1 MKMYPKAFP
10 AGRRKRP
17 KRRAE
22 QRVYET
28 LADND
33 RQGFVY
39 YEWRRGYRHIELD
52 FGVWIA
58 GVDRFALQVKG
69 GHFQLIGGEWHRKT
83 RYGVQAVEK
92 SPLDETWLA
101 ALDLH
106 DEIAERAHTG
116 YNPFVIPVLAFP
128 DMEPDP
134 DIMRLAERKGVY
146 VVWGLASL
154 VSDLADIARARGIS
168 HRLSWER
175 IAREVCAISDGQI
188 RLAEFAEDSE
198 SSADAEVGSGSTPAS
213 VAVLAFALNGKRALE
228 VRGQALGLEIGQRA
242 STRPD
247 LPD

>member
-28 LADND
+28 LAGSD

-69 GHFQLIGGEWHRKT
+69 GHYQLIGGEWHRKT
-83 RYGVQAVEK
+83 RNGVQAVGT

-106 DEIAERAHTG
+106 DDIAERAHTG
-116 YNPFVIPVLAFP
+116 YNPYVVPVLAFP
-128 DMEPDP
+128 GMEPDQA
-134 DIMRLAERKGVY
+134 IMRLAERKGVY
-146 VVWGLASL
+146 VVWGVASL

-168 HRLSWER
+168 DRLSWER
-175 IAREVCAISDGQI
+175 IDREVCAISDGQI
-188 RLAEFAEDSE
+188 RLGEFGEDSG
-198 SSADAEVGSGSTPAS
+198 SKADAEAGSASTPAS
-213 VAVLAFALNGKRALE
+213 VAVLAFAVNGKRVLE

-247 LPD
+247 PPG

>member
-28 LADND
+28 LAGSD

-39 YEWRRGYRHIELD
+39 YEWRRGYRHVELD

-58 GVDRFALQVKG
+58 GLDRFALQVKG
-69 GHFQLIGGEWHRKT
+69 GDYQLIGGEWHRKT
-83 RYGVQAVEK
+83 RNGVQRVEK

-106 DEIAERAHTG
+106 DDIAERAHTG
-116 YNPFVIPVLAFP
+116 YNPYVVPVLAFP
-128 DMEPDP
+128 DMEPDQA
-134 DIMRLAERKGVY
+134 IMRLAERKGVY
-146 VVWGLASL
+146 LVWGVANL

-168 HRLSWER
+168 DRLSWER
-175 IAREVCAISDGQI
+175 IAREVYAISDGQI
-188 RLAEFAEDSE
+188 RLADFAGDSE
-198 SSADAEVGSGSTPAS
+198 SNTDAEAGSDSATAST
-213 VAVLAFALNGKRALE
+213 AVLAFAVNGKRVLE
-228 VRGQALGLEIGQRA
+228 VRGRGLRLEIGQPA
-242 STRPD
+242 TTRPH
-247 LPD
+247 PPG

>member
-10 AGRRKRP
+10 SGRRKRP

-28 LADND
+28 LAGSD

-58 GVDRFALQVKG
+58 GLDRFALQVKG

-83 RYGVQAVEK
+83 RKGVQAVGI

-106 DEIAERAHTG
+106 DEIAEQAHAD
-116 YNPFVIPVLAFP
+116 YNPFVVPVLVFT

-134 DIMRLAERKGVY
+134 AIMRLAERKGVY
-146 VVWGLASL
+146 LVWGVASL

-168 HRLSWER
+168 HRLSWDR

-188 RLAEFAEDSE
+188 RLAVFAEESE
-198 SSADAEVGSGSTPAS
+198 SNADAEAGSDSTPSS
-213 VAVLAFALNGKRALE
+213 VAVLAFASNGKRVLE
-228 VRGQALGLEIGQRA
+228 VRGQALRLEIGQLA

-247 LPD
+247 PPG

>member
-28 LADND
+28 LAGSD

-39 YEWRRGYRHIELD
+39 YEWRRGYRHTELD

-58 GVDRFALQVKG
+58 GLDRFALQVKG
-69 GHFQLIGGEWHRKT
+69 GHYQLIGGEWHLKT
-83 RYGVQAVEK
+83 RKGVQAVEK

-106 DEIAERAHTG
+106 DEIAEQAHAG
-116 YNPFVIPVLAFP
+116 YNPFVVPVLSLP

-134 DIMRLAERKGVY
+134 AIMHLAERKGVY
-146 VVWGLASL
+146 VVWGVASL
-154 VSDLADIARARGIS
+154 VSDLANIARARGIS
-168 HRLSWER
+168 DRLPWER
-175 IAREVCAISDGQI
+175 IAREVCAISDDQI
-188 RLAEFAEDSE
+188 RLAEFAEDSG
-198 SSADAEVGSGSTPAS
+198 SKADAEAVSDSTTAS
-213 VAVLAFALNGKRALE
+213 VAVLVFALSGRRVLE
-228 VRGQALGLEIGQRA
+228 VRDQALRLEIGQGA
-242 STRPD
+242 STRPA
-247 LPD
+247 PPG

>member
-10 AGRRKRP
+10 AGRRKMP

-28 LADND
+28 LAGSD
-33 RQGFVY
+33 RQGFAY

-58 GVDRFALQVKG
+58 GLGRFALQVKG
-69 GHFQLIGGEWHRKT
+69 GHYQLIGGEWHRKT
-83 RYGVQAVEK
+83 RNGVQAVGT

-106 DEIAERAHTG
+106 DDVAEQAHTG
-116 YNPFVIPVLAFP
+116 YNPYVVPVLAFP
-128 DMEPDP
+128 DMEPDQA
-134 DIMRLAERKGVY
+134 IMRLAERKGVY
-146 VVWGLASL
+146 VVWGVTSL
-154 VSDLADIARARGIS
+154 VSELADIACARGIS

-175 IAREVCAISDGQI
+175 IAREVRVISDGQI

-198 SSADAEVGSGSTPAS
+198 SNADAEAGSDSPPAN
-213 VAVLAFALNGKRALE
+213 VAVLALALNGKRVLE
-228 VRGQALGLEIGQRA
+228 MRGQAFVVFQGL
-242 STRPD
+242 
-247 LPD
+247 

>member
-10 AGRRKRP
+10 SGRRKRP
-17 KRRAE
+17 RRRAE

-28 LADND
+28 LAGSD

-39 YEWRRGYRHIELD
+39 YEWRRGYRYIELD
-52 FGVWIA
+52 FGLWIA

-69 GHFQLIGGEWHRKT
+69 GHFQLIGGEWYRKT

-134 DIMRLAERKGVY
+134 AIMHLAERKGVY
-146 VVWGLASL
+146 VVWGVASL
-154 VSDLADIARARGIS
+154 VSDLADIARACDIS

-188 RLAEFAEDSE
+188 RLAALAENSE
-198 SSADAEVGSGSTPAS
+198 SNADAEAGSDSTPAS
-213 VAVLAFALNGKRALE
+213 VAVLVFALNGKRVLQ
-228 VRGQALGLEIGQRA
+228 VRGQSLRLEIGHRA

-247 LPD
+247 PPD

>member
-10 AGRRKRP
+10 AGRRKRT

-28 LADND
+28 LAVAA

-52 FGVWIA
+52 FGVWVA
-58 GVDRFALQVKG
+58 GLGRFALQVKG
-69 GHFQLIGGEWHRKT
+69 GHYQLIGGEWHRKT
-83 RYGVQAVEK
+83 RNGVQAVDT

-106 DEIAERAHTG
+106 DEIAEWGRTG
-116 YNPFVIPVLAFP
+116 YSPYTVPVLAFP

-134 DIMRLAERKGVY
+134 AIMRLAERKGVY
-146 VVWGLASL
+146 VVWGVTSL
-154 VSDLADIARARGIS
+154 VSDLADIAQARGIS
-168 HRLSWER
+168 DRLSWER

-188 RLAEFAEDSE
+188 RLAEFAEHSE
-198 SSADAEVGSGSTPAS
+198 SNADAGAGSDSTPAS
-213 VAVLAFALNGKRALE
+213 VAVLVFALNGKRVLE
-228 VRGQALGLEIGQRA
+228 VRGQALRLEIGQRA

-247 LPD
+247 HPG